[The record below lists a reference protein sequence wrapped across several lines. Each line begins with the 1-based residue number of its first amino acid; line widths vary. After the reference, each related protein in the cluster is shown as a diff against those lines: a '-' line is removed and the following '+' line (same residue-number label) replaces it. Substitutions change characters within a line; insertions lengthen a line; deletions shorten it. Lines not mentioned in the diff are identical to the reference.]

1 VSSPP
6 PTNAPSKGDR
16 TRRRLLDA
24 AAAEIARR
32 GPDGTSLAA
41 VARRAELKAGSVYFH
56 FDSRDH
62 LIEAVLEE
70 GVRESLRI
78 LDDAVS
84 ALASPSG
91 APDRLRAALR
101 AHLRALEELSDYAS
115 VVLAPSFH
123 TAGEQMPAYRDALRT
138 YLARWTEI
146 ISDAQAAG
154 VLPPGTDPRSLRDL
168 LLGGLNASGLAGRP
182 VADTVRAMDSLLG
195 LAD

>member
-1 VSSPP
+1 MSASPP
-6 PTNAPSKGDR
+6 PNAPSKGDR

-84 ALASPSG
+84 TLATDGTAL
-91 APDRLRAALR
+91 DRLRAALR
-101 AHLRALEELSDYAS
+101 AHLQALEELSDYAR
-115 VVLAPSFH
+115 VVLAPLFH
-123 TAGEQMPAYRDALRT
+123 TAGDRMPSYQASLRI
-138 YLARWTEI
+138 YLVRWTEI
-146 ISDAQAAG
+146 ISEVQAAG
-154 VLPPGTDPRSLRDL
+154 ALAPGTDPRSIRDL
-168 LLGGLNASGLAGRP
+168 ILGALNAAGLAGRP
-182 VADTVRAMDSLLG
+182 IADTMDAAESLLG
-195 LAD
+195 LR